1 MKKIYTIL
9 AALFCCAMMNAETYG
24 LNVGGVQVTS
34 DNASDILGNGTASYD
49 ASSATLTLNNA
60 DIRMDG
66 KGAIVAAGELKIK
79 VLGNNNYIAVNNLG
93 EYAGAAIQTAG
104 TLSIFAPSDATEF
117 SKLQI
122 VCGAAPAFYAL
133 TGDIRLSYVINID
146 IKGGTG
152 AYGCI
157 KTLNGD
163 LYLNGAGLSMLPGW
177 VRVNNIYL
185 TAGRSELTSPSDA
198 VVNNGRIIR
207 SGTSSEYGITQQ
219 VVISSLFRKL
229 IIGVDPKTSP
239 NTISAKSASIGNLS
253 ISGQKAV
260 FVGIDEEIELKANTS
275 EGYEFDSW
283 WKVTSAGTGIFA
295 EEQETTFKMNE
306 NTQIIYALFNKI
318 YDLNVHVT
326 AANDGNIAICNDEP
340 TELSLTQHY
349 IAQTPV
355 TLKAIAGYGYKF
367 VGWANSYSG
376 TPFSTEN
383 PLSTTKKAANED
395 IYAQFETV
403 SVEDKVSKGV
413 FTIGQNKYARLAT
426 GNLQYQPFTAKWR
439 FAFEEYDAIG
449 DANKDISSTSL
460 EWFDLFGWGTGNNPA
475 ETSKDEKAYSDF
487 NEWGDNPIVNGGN
500 TEKQWRTPT
509 EVEWRYIFSARPNAA
524 AKWGLA
530 KIEDH
535 LPGIILIPDNF
546 EYPSLN
552 TNHNSY
558 NDNLFTATQFRWLE
572 QQGVIY
578 LPVTGNREGTTVS
591 DASSR
596 AWYWTADPEEDD
608 YAHYMIIKSE
618 GNAYGFG
625 FRHRGQA
632 VRLLQEVENP
642 QGMESVQHSAVSSQK
657 VLREGVL
664 LIEKNGK
671 TYNALGAEIK

>member
-1 MKKIYTIL
+1 M
-9 AALFCCAMMNAETYG
+9 
-24 LNVGGVQVTS
+24 
-34 DNASDILGNGTASYD
+34 
-49 ASSATLTLNNA
+49 
-60 DIRMDG
+60 
-66 KGAIVAAGELKIK
+66 
-79 VLGNNNYIAVNNLG
+79 
-93 EYAGAAIQTAG
+93 
-104 TLSIFAPSDATEF
+104 
-117 SKLQI
+117 
-122 VCGAAPAFYAL
+122 
-133 TGDIRLSYVINID
+133 
-146 IKGGTG
+146 
-152 AYGCI
+152 
-157 KTLNGD
+157 
-163 LYLNGAGLSMLPGW
+163 
-177 VRVNNIYL
+177 
-185 TAGRSELTSPSDA
+185 
-198 VVNNGRIIR
+198 
-207 SGTSSEYGITQQ
+207 
-219 VVISSLFRKL
+219 
-229 IIGVDPKTSP
+229 
-239 NTISAKSASIGNLS
+239 
-253 ISGQKAV
+253 
-260 FVGIDEEIELKANTS
+260 
-275 EGYEFDSW
+275 
-283 WKVTSAGTGIFA
+283 
-295 EEQETTFKMNE
+295 
-306 NTQIIYALFNKI
+306 
-318 YDLNVHVT
+318 
-326 AANDGNIAICNDEP
+326 DGNIAICNDEP

-349 IAQTPV
+349 IANTPV

-383 PLSTTKKAANED
+383 PLSATKKAANEE

-449 DANKDISSTSL
+449 DANKDISSTSV

-524 AKWGLA
+524 TKWGLA
-530 KIEDH
+530 KIEDL

-558 NDNLFTATQFRWLE
+558 NDNIFTATQFRWLE

-578 LPVTGNREGTTVS
+578 LPVTGNREGMNVS

-664 LIEKNGK
+664 LIERNGK
-671 TYNALGAEIK
+671 TYNALGAEVK